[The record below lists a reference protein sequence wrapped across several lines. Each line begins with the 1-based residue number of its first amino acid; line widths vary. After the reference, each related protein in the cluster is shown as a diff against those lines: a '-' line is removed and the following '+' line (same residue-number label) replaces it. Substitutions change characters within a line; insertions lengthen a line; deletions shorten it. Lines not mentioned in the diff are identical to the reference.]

1 MLSTLIRPFK
11 GAARNPDDGD
21 LLERNS
27 EPLLRRPASVRSYT
41 QHRHATAD
49 FTEADDDDDESDD
62 ARQPRQNASNRG
74 TEDEDG
80 LNQAIGVL
88 PLFCAGHLD
97 SLPIYS
103 MTHAIRIIVQARTDT
118 TLTWEQLRSPQVFQF
133 LVKPMQQQI
142 RSQHFSRGT
151 LYALM
156 ANCLQFEKESQVYPA
171 NTGTSSTRAKVCELL
186 AIKLLKEYSTREL
199 VDALSYDFYP
209 LQGVTG
215 LHMPTNSNKREKPA
229 AMRTSTL
236 EVAIRASAKHFLS
249 HPLVVQQ
256 LEAIWNGAI
265 SFYSAAD
272 QLHRRTSIATD
283 LSSAQSRRQSTVRTP
298 LLGSQQGK
306 EDRLRGQPLSLGR
319 RSVTL
324 YDPRQASV
332 FKLSRLRVPRYRHFL
347 STCSLGVLLCL
358 FMAVLN
364 ERSSTITTL
373 ELIFWFWSAGFM
385 LDEIIGFNEHGF
397 SLYIMSFWNIFDLGI
412 LLLLIIYYCMRIYG
426 VFLLDPHKLNDN
438 AYDVLAAIAILL
450 LPRIFSILD
459 HYQYFSQ
466 LLIAFR
472 LMAVDLAAVFVL
484 VIVVCCGFSVFF
496 ISKSTNDPSV
506 VAYSMFQILVG
517 YSPAAWEIWPDH
529 NWMGKMLLG
538 LFLIICHF
546 VIVTLL
552 VTVLT
557 NSFMAIA
564 LNAKQEHQFLFAINT
579 ISMVKNDSLFSYVAP
594 VNILAWALTPLRFLM
609 PMRQFVWLNRT
620 VIKAT
625 HFPLLLIIFI
635 YERFILAPSMYE
647 PTDLVENP
655 GRSRHRAVSIVDPA
669 SRTALFSPSLR
680 IREESLVGFQKDR
693 ALEEVF
699 RRAPD
704 SATIR
709 TQRRNERRKTQN
721 AIRTWMD
728 QQDGTFTSPHD
739 YGAVDNRPAQDW
751 QRRMSMVREQPKRF
765 SGHDPDTRSTASDP
779 ADMVSNATFP
789 AVPEYLNNGTV
800 RRDFANEAKENTD
813 AENGDDELVTND
825 EYEEDNATHDT
836 EQVRN
841 YMDEGQSTE
850 TGEDYFTTWVPSRF
864 HPGLTS
870 AQRTSVSPRPGTWR
884 RIPMH
889 NRTMSNN
896 TMIFAPAQDRPLESS
911 SSASMDPSLPSQSR
925 PHSTRHGIPEGS
937 VTSPGAGLRSP
948 RRSLYLASSR
958 PQSMVMSPR
967 AMVRIA
973 PNNRSALALEIPDS
987 ASGTHDSPSSQRQS
1001 SVELPN
1007 SADLDPSALGAGSQ
1021 AGNDVMSSTTTLAAA
1036 MLEKRS
1042 QQEQDS
1048 NRMNKLMLAKMNL
1061 QASLGEVVREMQV
1074 LRSTA
1079 PSTAG
1084 NSADEGTSSGS
1095 YLAKKAIKQQHQQQ
1109 YSTPSRRGSGE
1120 ERRSSRLSSSAGSAG
1135 STNRDMANRGLRR
1148 SFRRLETATRIPTL
1162 SGHETTDRRG
1172 NSKEEHEEDDSD
1184 YSKSEVNN
1192 KIFEPRHNR
1201 RSKGKGRVAIG
1212 AAIAAAA
1219 ASSNSDEREDDD
1231 RRRHQIGGGSS
1242 LDERHHR
1249 MDDLIR
1255 SGDFA
1260 LKEGVN

>member
-1 MLSTLIRPFK
+1 MLSTLMRPFK

-21 LLERNS
+21 VLERNS
-27 EPLLRRPASVRSYT
+27 EPLLRPASVRSYT

-62 ARQPRQNASNRG
+62 ARQPCRNTSNRG
-74 TEDEDG
+74 NEDEDG

-88 PLFCAGHLD
+88 PLFSAGHLD

-151 LYALM
+151 IYALM
-156 ANCLQFEKESQVYPA
+156 ANCLQFEKESQIYPA
-171 NTGTSSTRAKVCELL
+171 NMGTSSTRAKVCELL

-199 VDALSYDFYP
+199 IDALSYDFYP
-209 LQGVTG
+209 LQGASGMHT
-215 LHMPTNSNKREKPA
+215 PANPNNKEKPA

-283 LSSAQSRRQSTVRTP
+283 LSSTQSRRQSTVRTP

-306 EDRLRGQPLSLGR
+306 EDRLRGQSGALGR
-319 RSVTL
+319 RSVAL

-332 FKLSRLRVPRYRHFL
+332 FKLSRLRVPRYRQFL

-358 FMAVLN
+358 FLAVLN

-385 LDEIIGFNEHGF
+385 LDEIVGFNEHGF

-472 LMAVDLAAVFVL
+472 LMAVDLVAVFVL

-496 ISKSTNDPSV
+496 ISKNTNDPSV
-506 VAYSMFQILVG
+506 VAYSMFQMLVG
-517 YSPAAWEIWPDH
+517 YSPAAWDVWPDH
-529 NWMGKMLLG
+529 NWMGKTLLG

-546 VIVTLL
+546 VIITLL

-564 LNAKQEHQFLFAINT
+564 SNAKQEHQFLFAINT

-594 VNILAWALTPLRFLM
+594 VNILAWALTPLRFIM

-655 GRSRHRAVSIVDPA
+655 GRGRHRAVSIVDPA

-680 IREESLVGFQKDR
+680 IREESLVGYQKDR

-704 SATIR
+704 FATIR
-709 TQRRNERRKTQN
+709 SQRRNERRKTQN

-728 QQDGTFTSPHD
+728 QQDGNFASPHN
-739 YGAVDNRPAQDW
+739 YATVDNRPAQDW
-751 QRRMSMVREQPKRF
+751 QRRLSMVRERPKRF
-765 SGHDPDTRSTASDP
+765 SGIYQDTRSAASDP

-789 AVPEYLNNGTV
+789 AAPEYFNSGTV
-800 RRDFANEAKENTD
+800 RRDFANEVKDNTD

-836 EQVRN
+836 EQVRH
-841 YMDEGQSTE
+841 YMDQDQSTE
-850 TGEDYFTTWVPSRF
+850 TEEDYFTTSVPSRF
-864 HPGLTS
+864 NSGLTS
-870 AQRTSVSPRPGTWR
+870 IQRTPISPRPGTWR
-884 RIPMH
+884 RVPMH

-896 TMIFAPAQDRPLESS
+896 TMIFAPSQDRPPESS
-911 SSASMDPSLPSQSR
+911 SSASIDPSLASR
-925 PHSTRHGIPEGS
+925 SRAHSTRNAIPEGM
-937 VTSPGAGLRSP
+937 VAGPGTGLRSP
-948 RRSLYLASSR
+948 RRSMYLASSR

-967 AMVRIA
+967 AMARTA
-973 PNNRSALALEIPDS
+973 PNHLALALEIPDS
-987 ASGTHDSPSSQRQS
+987 GSGTRDSPSSQRQS
-1001 SVELPN
+1001 SAELPTSAQLN
-1007 SADLDPSALGAGSQ
+1007 SSALEARFE
-1021 AGNDVMSSTTTLAAA
+1021 AGNGVGANFTALATA
-1036 MLEKRS
+1036 MLEKSS

-1048 NRMNKLMLAKMNL
+1048 NRMNKLMLAKMKNL
-1061 QASLGEVVREMQV
+1061 QDSLGDVVREMRV
-1074 LRSTA
+1074 LRSTT

-1084 NSADEGTSSGS
+1084 NSADEGASSGS
-1095 YLAKKAIKQQHQQQ
+1095 YLAKKAIQQQQQH
-1109 YSTPSRRGSGE
+1109 YGTPARRGSGE
-1120 ERRSSRLSSSAGSAG
+1120 ERRTSRLSSSAGSAG
-1135 STNRDMANRGLRR
+1135 STSRDMANRGLRR
-1148 SFRRLETATRIPTL
+1148 SVRRLETATRMPTL
-1162 SGHETTDRRG
+1162 SGQETVRRR
-1172 NSKEEHEEDDSD
+1172 NSRDENEEDTSN
-1184 YSKSEVNN
+1184 YSRSEVNN
-1192 KIFEPRHNR
+1192 DMIFEPRHNR
-1201 RSKGKGRVAIG
+1201 KNKGKGKAIMG
-1212 AAIAAAA
+1212 
-1219 ASSNSDEREDDD
+1219 SDAEDDD
-1231 RRRHQIGGGSS
+1231 RGHRRDQAGGRGGSS
-1242 LDERHHR
+1242 LDERHHQHQQAEF
-1249 MDDLIR
+1249 IR
-1255 SGDFA
+1255 SGN
-1260 LKEGVN
+1260 LL

>member
-1 MLSTLIRPFK
+1 
-11 GAARNPDDGD
+11 
-21 LLERNS
+21 
-27 EPLLRRPASVRSYT
+27 
-41 QHRHATAD
+41 
-49 FTEADDDDDESDD
+49 
-62 ARQPRQNASNRG
+62 
-74 TEDEDG
+74 
-80 LNQAIGVL
+80 
-88 PLFCAGHLD
+88 
-97 SLPIYS
+97 
-103 MTHAIRIIVQARTDT
+103 
-118 TLTWEQLRSPQVFQF
+118 
-133 LVKPMQQQI
+133 MQQQI
-142 RSQHFSRGT
+142 RTQHFSRGT

-156 ANCLQFEKESQVYPA
+156 ANCLQFEKESQIYPA

-199 VDALSYDFYP
+199 IDALSYDFYP
-209 LQGVTG
+209 LQGVSGMHT
-215 LHMPTNSNKREKPA
+215 PANSNNREKPA

-236 EVAIRASAKHFLS
+236 EVAIRASAKHFLA

-283 LSSAQSRRQSTVRTP
+283 LSSTQSRRQSTVRTP

-306 EDRLRGQPLSLGR
+306 EERLRGQSGPLGR
-319 RSVTL
+319 RTVAL

-332 FKLSRLRVPRYRHFL
+332 FKLSRLRVPRYRRFL
-347 STCSLGVLLCL
+347 STCSLGLLLCL
-358 FMAVLN
+358 FLLVLS
-364 ERSSTITTL
+364 ERSSTITTV

-385 LDEIIGFNEHGF
+385 LDEIVGFNEHGF

-472 LMAVDLAAVFVL
+472 LMAVDLVAVFAL

-506 VAYSMFQILVG
+506 VAYSMFQMLVG
-517 YSPAAWEIWPDH
+517 YSPAAWEVWPDH
-529 NWMGKMLLG
+529 NWVGKTLIG

-564 LNAKQEHQFLFAINT
+564 SNAKQEHQFLFAINT

-594 VNILAWALTPLRFLM
+594 VNILAWALTPLRFFM

-635 YERFILAPSMYE
+635 YERFILARSMYE

-655 GRSRHRAVSIVDPA
+655 GRGCHRAVSIVDPA

-680 IREESLVGFQKDR
+680 IREESLVGYQKDR

-704 SATIR
+704 FATIR

-721 AIRTWMD
+721 AIRSWMD
-728 QQDGTFTSPHD
+728 QQDGTFASPHN
-739 YGAVDNRPAQDW
+739 YSTVENRPAQDW
-751 QRRMSMVREQPKRF
+751 QRRLSMVRERPKRF
-765 SGHDPDTRSTASDP
+765 SGLYQDTRSAASDP

-789 AVPEYLNNGTV
+789 AVPEYFNNGTV
-800 RRDFANEAKENTD
+800 RRDFANEVKENTD

-841 YMDEGQSTE
+841 DMDQDQSTE
-850 TGEDYFTTWVPSRF
+850 TEEDYFTTSVPSRF
-864 HPGLTS
+864 NSGLTS
-870 AQRTSVSPRPGTWR
+870 VQRTPISPRPGTWR
-884 RIPMH
+884 RVPMH
-889 NRTMSNN
+889 DRTMSNN
-896 TMIFAPAQDRPLESS
+896 TMIFAPSQDRPLESS
-911 SSASMDPSLPSQSR
+911 SSASGVMDPSLPSRSR
-925 PHSTRHGIPEGS
+925 PHSTRHAILEGS
-937 VTSPGAGLRSP
+937 VVSPGAGLRSP
-948 RRSLYLASSR
+948 RRSMYLASSR

-967 AMVRIA
+967 AMTRTA
-973 PNNRSALALEIPDS
+973 PSRSVLALEIPDGGG
-987 ASGTHDSPSSQRQS
+987 SGNRDSPSSRRQS
-1001 SVELPN
+1001 SAELPT
-1007 SADLDPSALGAGSQ
+1007 SAELDPSALAASSEAGSN
-1021 AGNDVMSSTTTLAAA
+1021 GVISTFTTLATA
-1036 MLEKRS
+1036 MLEKSS

-1048 NRMNKLMLAKMNL
+1048 NRMNKLVLAKMKNL
-1061 QASLGEVVREMQV
+1061 QDSLGDVVREMRV
-1074 LRSTA
+1074 LRNTA
-1079 PSTAG
+1079 SSTAG
-1084 NSADEGTSSGS
+1084 NSADEGASSGS
-1095 YLAKKAIKQQHQQQ
+1095 YLAKGAIQQQQQHQQ
-1109 YSTPSRRGSGE
+1109 YGTPARRGSGE
-1120 ERRSSRLSSSAGSAG
+1120 ERRSSGLSSSAGSAG

-1148 SFRRLETATRIPTL
+1148 SVRRLETATRMPTL
-1162 SGHETTDRRG
+1162 SGQETTIRRR
-1172 NSKEEHEEDDSD
+1172 NSREDDEEDTSNQTR
-1184 YSKSEVNN
+1184 SEVNSDM
-1192 KIFEPRHNR
+1192 IFEPRHTR
-1201 RSKGKGRVAIG
+1201 RSKGKGRAVMGAG
-1212 AAIAAAA
+1212 AAV
-1219 ASSNSDEREDDD
+1219 SMSDEEEDED
-1231 RRRHQIGGGSS
+1231 RRGHQVGGGSS
-1242 LDERHHR
+1242 LDERHRYHNQQAEFT
-1249 MDDLIR
+1249 R
-1255 SGDFA
+1255 SGNF
-1260 LKEGVN
+1260 L